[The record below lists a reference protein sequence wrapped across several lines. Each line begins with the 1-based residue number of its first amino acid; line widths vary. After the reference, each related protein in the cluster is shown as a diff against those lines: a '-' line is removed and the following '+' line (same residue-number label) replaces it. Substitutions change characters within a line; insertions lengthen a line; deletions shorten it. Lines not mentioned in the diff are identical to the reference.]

1 MKHLITFAFIGLL
14 TTVFLGCSEGTDTE
28 AAKEPGESTP
38 TSQAEEPQEE
48 QLAEPVEQPAAEI
61 TNPAQLEAALRE
73 KNPGYQGG
81 MQVGPG
87 PETAFGVVVIND
99 PTVRDISPLEGL
111 PLEALDL
118 SSCHISDISDLKGM
132 PLTRLA
138 LEGTAVS
145 DISVVKEMPLEILYL
160 ASTRVKD
167 LAPLAGSQTLKQ
179 LYLMNTKVTDL
190 TPLKDTKLESLWLTG
205 SGITGIGPLKTVPL
219 ISLTLAD
226 TKVSDLSPLKGHPT
240 LQRLHI
246 AKTDVTDLT
255 PLEGLELTRLIFTP
269 NRIKKGIDV
278 ARKMNPGEIDVEF
291 PSARGGPPMSSAQ
304 FWPRYDA
311 GEFK

>member
-1 MKHLITFAFIGLL
+1 MKPLITFACIGLL
-14 TTVFLGCSEGTDTE
+14 TTLFLGCSDSSDSE
-28 AAKEPGESTP
+28 AAKEPEKSTSPSQTGEP
-38 TSQAEEPQEE
+38 KEDEPEK
-48 QLAEPVEQPAAEI
+48 PVGQPAAEI
-61 TNPAQLEAALRE
+61 TNPAQLEAALRA

-81 MQVGPG
+81 MRVGPG
-87 PETAFGVVVIND
+87 PDSAFGAVMIHD
-99 PTVRDISPLEGL
+99 PTVRDISPLSGL
-111 PLEALDL
+111 PLDALDL
-118 SSCHISDISDLKGM
+118 SFCHISDISDLKGM
-132 PLTRLA
+132 PLTKLF

-167 LAPLAGSQTLKQ
+167 LSPLAGSQTLKQ

-205 SGITGIGPLKTVPL
+205 SGVTGIGPLKTVPL

-240 LQRLHI
+240 LQRLHV
-246 AKTDVTDLT
+246 ARTDVTDLT
-255 PLEGLELTRLIFTP
+255 PLEGLKLTRLIFTP

-278 ARKMNPGEIDVEF
+278 ARKMNLREIDVEF
-291 PSARGGPPMSSAQ
+291 PPARGGPPMSPLQ
-304 FWPRYDA
+304 FWRRYDA